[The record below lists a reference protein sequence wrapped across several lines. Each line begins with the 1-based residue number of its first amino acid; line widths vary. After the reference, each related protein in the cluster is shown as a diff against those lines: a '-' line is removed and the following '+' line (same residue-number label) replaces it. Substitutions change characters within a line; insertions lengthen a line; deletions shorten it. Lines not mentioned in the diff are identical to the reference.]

1 MSGFAEFIC
10 ALCAKGASKKG
21 KEKKPVYINSLLLHL
36 TRKQKRQLA
45 QAFPSFDEK
54 LQKCHLS
61 CYYRFRTFAKRHQ
74 FFSRYATC
82 AICLEDILDEQNA
95 LVPPCNIIEHAL
107 HKNCIEFDLNGC
119 LHCRKGHLTFKDRLR
134 SRRKLSLHGWTV
146 L

>member
-1 MSGFAEFIC
+1 MGRSCEYIC
-10 ALCAKGASKKG
+10 ALCGKGRIKRGTA
-21 KEKKPVYINSLLLHL
+21 KKPIFLRSLLFHL
-36 TRKQKRQLA
+36 TRKQKRQLL
-45 QAFPSFDEK
+45 QGFPSFDEK
-54 LQKCHLS
+54 LQKCHPF
-61 CYYRFRTFAKRHQ
+61 CYYHFKTFAKRHQ

-134 SRRKLSLHGWTV
+134 SRRKLNLRDWTV